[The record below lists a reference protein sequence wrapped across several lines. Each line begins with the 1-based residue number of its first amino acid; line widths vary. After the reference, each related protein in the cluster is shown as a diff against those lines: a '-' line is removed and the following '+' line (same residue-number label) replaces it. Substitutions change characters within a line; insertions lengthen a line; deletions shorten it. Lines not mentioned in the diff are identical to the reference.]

1 MDVSGLLNE
10 LNEAQREAVTTEA
23 QNTLVLAGAGSG
35 KTRVLIHR
43 LAWLIQVGHV
53 SPLSILAVTFTNKAA
68 GEMRERAQDL
78 LQVSVRPMWI
88 GTFHG
93 IAHRLLRLHWQDAGL
108 PQDFQILDA
117 DDQTRILRR
126 LIREQNLDE
135 AQWPANQAAW
145 FINARKDEGQRPGAV
160 EHMDNP
166 ITAQWLRIYE
176 IYEDYCRRGGL
187 VDFAD
192 LLLYAHELWLNHPQL
207 LKHYRGRLT
216 HLLVD
221 EFQDT
226 NAIQYAWVRML
237 AGDSGSVMVVGDD
250 DQSIY
255 GWRGAQVENVRHY
268 VRDFKGVKTIKLE
281 QNYRSTGTILAAA
294 NAVISHNDDRMG
306 KKLWTAGDEGE
317 PITLYAAFNEQDEA
331 RYVVEQIGQWLQSG
345 RRAEEVAIIYRTTAQ
360 SRLFEEY
367 LLRESIAYRVYG
379 GQRFFERA
387 EIRDAL
393 AYMRLLQNPND
404 DAAVERVI
412 NVPARGI
419 GQKTLSVLR
428 LQASEARL
436 PLWQAAIA
444 CIEQDVLPARAQ
456 GAVKHFLSL
465 VSDMRERLAEKTLG
479 NQAQG
484 VIEDSNLVSHYE
496 KEPREKMEARVE
508 NLRELVNAAE
518 SFVMP
523 AEDEETGMTGLQSF
537 LSHAA
542 LEAGETQGEAW
553 DDCVQL
559 MTLHSAK
566 GLEFPLVF
574 IAGMEDGL
582 FPHQRSVTEAGG
594 RLEEERRLCYV
605 GMTRARERLCLSHAE
620 LRRMFGSENRC
631 RPSRFLDEIP
641 AELVTE
647 VRPRMQV
654 ARPWVN
660 PRSPVY
666 RKTER
671 VVQREWPFQLG
682 ETVSHEKFGT
692 GTVVSFE
699 GSGEHT
705 RVQVN
710 FQHAGAK
717 WLVLAYA
724 KLSPVQ

>member
-1 MDVSGLLNE
+1 MDVSHLLDE
-10 LNEAQREAVTTEA
+10 LNEAQREAVTTGS

-43 LAWLIQVGHV
+43 LAWLIQVEHV

-68 GEMRERAQDL
+68 GEMRERAQKL

-93 IAHRLLRLHWQDAGL
+93 IAHRLLRMHWEEAGL
-108 PQDFQILDA
+108 PDNFQILDA
-117 DDQTRILRR
+117 DDQHRILRR
-126 LIREQNLDE
+126 LIKEEGLDE
-135 AQWPANQAAW
+135 GQWPARQAQW
-145 FINARKDEGQRPGAV
+145 FINSRKDEGQRPHV
-160 EHMDNP
+160 IEHMDNP
-166 ITAQWLRIYE
+166 LTAQWLRIYE
-176 IYEDYCRRGGL
+176 IYQAYCQRAGL

-192 LLLYAHELWLNHPQL
+192 LLLYAHELWLNQPSL
-207 LKHYRGRLT
+207 LAHYRKRIS

-226 NAIQYAWVRML
+226 NSIQYAWIRLL
-237 AGDSGSVMVVGDD
+237 AGDTGSALVVGDD

-255 GWRGAQVENVRHY
+255 GWRGAQVENVKHF
-268 VRDFKGVKTIKLE
+268 VRDFADVRTIKLE
-281 QNYRSTGTILAAA
+281 QNYRSSGTILAAA
-294 NAVISHNDDRMG
+294 NALIANNEDRMG
-306 KKLWTAGDEGE
+306 KKLWTADGEGE
-317 PITLYAAFNEQDEA
+317 PITLYSAFNEQDEA
-331 RYVVEQIGQWLQSG
+331 RYVIEQVEQWLGKG
-345 RRAEEVAIIYRTTAQ
+345 RRANEIAIVYRTTAQ

-367 LLRESIAYRVYG
+367 LLRASIAYRVYG

-393 AYMRLLQNPND
+393 AYLRLLQNPLD
-404 DAAVERVI
+404 DAAIERVI
-412 NVPARGI
+412 NAPARGI
-419 GQKTLSVLR
+419 GQKTLSILR
-428 LQASEARL
+428 LQARESSL
-436 PLWQAAIA
+436 PLWAAA
-444 CIEQDVLPARAQ
+444 QECIKQNLLPARASA
-456 GAVKHFLSL
+456 AVKAFIQL
-465 VSDMRERLAEKTLG
+465 VAGMHERMSDWTLG
-479 NQAQG
+479 NQMQG
-484 VIEDSNLVSHYE
+484 VIEDSQLVSHYE
-496 KEPREKMEARVE
+496 KEPREKMESRVE
-508 NLRELVNAAE
+508 NLRELVNAADA
-518 SFVMP
+518 FVMP
-523 AEDEETGMTGLQSF
+523 GEDEDSGMTELQSF

-574 IAGMEDGL
+574 IVGLEDGL

-605 GMTRARERLCLSHAE
+605 GMTRAREQLCLSHAE
-620 LRRMFGSENRC
+620 LRRMFGSENHC

-641 AELVTE
+641 AELIRE

-654 ARPWVN
+654 QRPWAN
-660 PRSPVY
+660 PRAPVY
-666 RKTER
+666 RRTDPAVK
-671 VVQREWPFQLG
+671 QDWPFQLG
-682 ETVSHEKFGT
+682 QSVSHAKFGH

-710 FQHAGAK
+710 FNQAGAK

-724 KLSPVQ
+724 KLSPV

>member
-1 MDVSGLLNE
+1 MDVSHLLDE
-10 LNEAQREAVTTEA
+10 LNEAQREAVTTES

-43 LAWLIQVGHV
+43 LAWLIQVEHV

-68 GEMRERAQDL
+68 GEMRERAQKL
-78 LQVSVRPMWI
+78 LQTSVRPMWI

-93 IAHRLLRLHWQDAGL
+93 IAHRLLRMHWEQAGL
-108 PQDFQILDA
+108 QENFQILDA
-117 DDQTRILRR
+117 DDQQRILRR
-126 LIREQNLDE
+126 LIKEEGLDE
-135 AQWPANQAAW
+135 GQWPARQAQW
-145 FINARKDEGQRPGAV
+145 YINARKDEGQRPHTI

-166 ITAQWLRIYE
+166 LTAQWLRIYE
-176 IYEDYCRRGGL
+176 IYQAYCQRAGL

-192 LLLYAHELWLNHPQL
+192 LLLYAHELWLNQPSL
-207 LKHYRGRLT
+207 LQHYRRRLT

-226 NAIQYAWVRML
+226 NSIQYAWIRML
-237 AGDSGSVMVVGDD
+237 AGSNGNALVVGDD

-255 GWRGAQVENVRHY
+255 GWRGAQVENVKY
-268 VRDFKGVKTIKLE
+268 FVRDFADVKTVKRE

-294 NAVISHNDDRMG
+294 NALIANNEDRMG
-306 KKLWTAGDEGE
+306 KKLWTADDEGN
-317 PITLYAAFNEQDEA
+317 PITLYSAFNEQDEA
-331 RYVVEQIGQWLQSG
+331 RYVIEQVGQWLSNG
-345 RRAEEVAIIYRTTAQ
+345 RRADEVAIVYRTTAQ
-360 SRLFEEY
+360 SRLFEEH
-367 LLRESIAYRVYG
+367 LLRASIAYRVYG

-387 EIRDAL
+387 EIKDAL
-393 AYMRLLQNPND
+393 AYLRLLQNPLD
-404 DAAVERVI
+404 DAAIERVI
-412 NVPARGI
+412 NAPARGI
-419 GQKTLSVLR
+419 GQKTLSILR
-428 LQASEARL
+428 GQARESSL
-436 PLWQAAIA
+436 PLWTAAQE
-444 CIEQDVLPARAQ
+444 CIGQSLLPARALA
-456 GAVKHFLSL
+456 AVQDFIQL
-465 VSDMRERLAEKTLG
+465 VSDMREKMSDWTLG
-479 NQAQG
+479 NQMQG
-484 VIEDSNLVSHYE
+484 VIEDSQLVSHYE
-496 KEPREKMEARVE
+496 KEPREKMESRVE

-518 SFVMP
+518 AFLMP
-523 AEDEETGMTGLQSF
+523 TEDEETGMSELQSF

-574 IAGMEDGL
+574 IVGLEDGL

-605 GMTRARERLCLSHAE
+605 GMTRAREQLCLSYAE
-620 LRRMFGSENRC
+620 LRRMFGSENHC

-641 AELVTE
+641 AGLIREI
-647 VRPRMQV
+647 RPRMQV
-654 ARPWVN
+654 QRPWAN
-660 PRSPVY
+660 PRAPVY
-666 RKTER
+666 RNTDPAVK
-671 VVQREWPFQLG
+671 QDWPFQLG
-682 ETVSHEKFGT
+682 QTVSHKKFGH

-710 FQHAGAK
+710 FRQAGAK

-724 KLSPVQ
+724 NLTPV